1 MSKRSSRTKKR
12 SRKQI
17 DEIEV
22 LTSIYGDEWHV
33 EDEAIRHYYIDVQ
46 GDKESGNLQLRLSV
60 ILPVEYPS
68 GAPPQYRV
76 NAPWLRGESRMQ
88 LENALQNIYLENLG
102 ESILYLWIERT
113 REFLQ
118 ELTQA
123 GDGAT
128 AGVIDTPTVSAE
140 SLSDDLVSAWTD
152 PSQGDGADGAG
163 GGHEWDKE
171 ATGETTLS
179 QFMKKKPAEEAPC
192 PVIYHSEFLWDR
204 KSKFQSHLAAVFK
217 KEEIELVRNKL
228 LENRKIAAATHNIV
242 AYRIRVPNSDIMYQS
257 CEDDGE
263 FGAGQRMLHLL
274 NILNAENVMVVV
286 TRWYGGIHLGPD
298 RFKHINNLSREILLE
313 HGYVKEKEDKKGP
326 RTSKKR

>member
-1 MSKRSSRTKKR
+1 MAEENKEDNLS
-12 SRKQI
+12 KQI

-33 EDEAIRHYYIDVQ
+33 EDEAIRHYYIDIQ
-46 GDKESGNLQLRLSV
+46 SDSESGNLQLRLSV

-88 LENALQNIYLENLG
+88 LENALQDIYIENLG

-118 ELTQA
+118 ELTET
-123 GDGAT
+123 GNGASS
-128 AGVIDTPTVSAE
+128 AAVSDSPTVSTD
-140 SLSDDLVSAWTD
+140 LSDDLISAWTD
-152 PSQGDGADGAG
+152 PSLPDGDDEARGDVEKEDTG
-163 GGHEWDKE
+163 GSS
-171 ATGETTLS
+171 LS
-179 QFMKKKPAEEAPC
+179 QFMKKKPAEDAVC
-192 PVIYHSEFLWDR
+192 PVIHHSEFLWDR

-298 RFKHINNLSREILLE
+298 RFKHINNLSREILLQ
-313 HGYVKEKEDKKGP
+313 HGYIKEKEDKKGP
-326 RTSKKR
+326 RTNKKR

>member
-1 MSKRSSRTKKR
+1 MAEEDKEDNLS
-12 SRKQI
+12 KQI

-33 EDEAIRHYYIDVQ
+33 EDEATRHYYIDIQ
-46 GDKESGNLQLRLSV
+46 GDSESGNLQLRLSV

-76 NAPWLRGESRMQ
+76 NAPWLRGESRLQ
-88 LENALQNIYLENLG
+88 LENALQDIYLENLG

-123 GDGAT
+123 GDGAAAAT
-128 AGVIDTPTVSAE
+128 TDTPTVSTD
-140 SLSDDLVSAWTD
+140 SSDDLISAWTV
-152 PSQGDGADGAG
+152 PSLDDRGDEAG
-163 GGHEWDKE
+163 GDVDKE
-171 ATGETTLS
+171 STGGTSLS
-179 QFMKKKPAEEAPC
+179 QFMHKKPAEEALC

-204 KSKFQSHLAAVFK
+204 KSKFQSHLAAVYK

-263 FGAGQRMLHLL
+263 FGAGGRMLHLL
-274 NILNAENVMVVV
+274 NV
-286 TRWYGGIHLGPD
+286 
-298 RFKHINNLSREILLE
+298 RETLTDNWFQLYAGCQ
-313 HGYVKEKEDKKGP
+313 HSSVKVYQVLC
-326 RTSKKR
+326 